1 MYDKEG
7 WRVESRFTRYSSLLV
22 VSIVIFVIFICY
34 LLPLTTF
41 GT

>member
-22 VSIVIFVIFICY
+22 VSIVIFVIYVIFY
-34 LLPLTTF
+34 P
-41 GT
+41 